1 MNKRKILLLLVILNL
16 ADIVTTVYG
25 LSRGGNEINPLFSG
39 NPFINIES
47 LTIKIGLPLVYIGV
61 FTVTSKL
68 CKKKEFSKGLWL
80 LNINLLFLVGFYLII
95 VANNLLG
102 IIITSAR

>member
-16 ADIVTTVYG
+16 TDIVTTVYS
-25 LSRGGNEINPLFSG
+25 LSLGGSEINPLFSEK
-39 NPFINIES
+39 PFINVES

-68 CKKKEFSKGLWL
+68 CKKREFSKGLWL
-80 LNINLLFLVGFYLII
+80 LNINLLFLVGFYLI
-95 VANNLLG
+95 VVTNNLLG
-102 IIITSAR
+102 IMTH